1 MIVAA
6 VPIKDLAHA
15 KQRLVSVLTPAE
27 RGELA
32 RAMLH
37 DVVRALAGARLDRVW
52 VVTRD
57 PAVTT
62 LARALGAE
70 SIVEEENRGHT
81 AAVALAQAEA
91 ARQRARVFLTV
102 PGDVPRVTSD
112 EIRQLADAAAQGA
125 PVFVPSRSELGTNG
139 VALAPPRAMA
149 LTFGEPSFERHLDT
163 ARARGL
169 APRVLRLPGLGL
181 DIDAPEDLARLV
193 AEADAAEATE
203 TGRLIATWRREPGR
217 DLVDRLAAGPGA
229 PGETIARTKPS

>member
-37 DVVRALAGARLDRVW
+37 DVVRALAGAGLDRVW
-52 VVTRD
+52 VVTRE
-57 PAVTT
+57 PAVTA

-70 SIVEEENRGHT
+70 TLVEEENHGHT

-102 PGDVPRVTSD
+102 PGDAPRVTAN
-112 EIRQLADAAAQGA
+112 EIRQLADAVALGA

-149 LTFGEPSFERHLDT
+149 LTFGEPSFARHLDA
-163 ARARGL
+163 ARAQGL

-181 DIDAPEDLARLV
+181 DIDSPEDLARLV
-193 AEADAAEATE
+193 AETGGAETTE
-203 TGRLIATWRREPGR
+203 TSRLIAAWRA
-217 DLVDRLAAGPGA
+217 DLLSRLTAGPGA
-229 PGETIARTKPS
+229 PAESIARMERS